1 MEMSLQMPAEELLAQ
16 YARTRSPDLREQIV
30 TAHLSVA
37 KLIARKFSG
46 RGVEYDDLFQV
57 ASLALFKAIDRFDP
71 EKGIKFVTFITPT
84 MVGEVKNYFR
94 DRSRAIRLPRR
105 GMELSAKL
113 RTARSTLE
121 QQLGRSP
128 RLDEL
133 ADYMDLDEATVLE
146 ALEMSS
152 AGSPVSLDAQIAE
165 DEDDSPLSKFLGFRD
180 AGFAEFE
187 RNDMLGRAMAALDD
201 RQKEVIRLRFM
212 ENLSQRE
219 VAQQLNLSQMTVSR
233 AERQALQILKEQ
245 ISGSDDTGDML

>member
-1 MEMSLQMPAEELLAQ
+1 MEMSLQLPAEELLAQ
-16 YARTRSPDLREQIV
+16 YARTHSPALREQIV

-57 ASLALFKAIDRFDP
+57 ASMALFKAIDRFDP
-71 EKGIKFVTFITPT
+71 DKGIKFVTFITPT

-105 GMELSAKL
+105 GVELAAKL
-113 RTARSTLE
+113 RTARAELE

-152 AGSPVSLDAQIAE
+152 AGTPVSLDTQINE
-165 DEDDSPLSKFLGFRD
+165 EEDDSPLSKFLGFSD
-180 AGFAEFE
+180 AGYAEFE
-187 RNDMLGRAMAALDD
+187 RNDMLSRAMAALDD
-201 RQKEVIRLRFM
+201 RQKDVIRLRYI

-219 VAQQLNLSQMTVSR
+219 VAQRLNLSQMTISR
-233 AERQALQILKEQ
+233 TERQALLALKEL
-245 ISGSDDTGDML
+245 ISGGEDTGDML

>member
-1 MEMSLQMPAEELLAQ
+1 MELSLQSPAEELLLQ
-16 YARTRSPDLREQIV
+16 YARTRAPDLREQIV
-30 TAHLSVA
+30 EAHLSIA

-57 ASLALFKAIDRFDP
+57 ASLALFKGIDRYDP
-71 EKGIKFVTFITPT
+71 EKGVKFVSFIAPT

-105 GMELSAKL
+105 GTEIAAQLREARAKL
-113 RTARSTLE
+113 E
-121 QQLGRSP
+121 QELGRSP

-133 ADYMDLDEATVLE
+133 AESMQLDEAVLLE
-146 ALEMSS
+146 AMEMSN

-165 DEDDSPLSKFLGFRD
+165 DEDDAPLSRFLGFDD

-187 RNDMLGRAMAALDD
+187 RSDMLSRAMSALDE
-201 RQKEVIRLRFM
+201 RQQSVIRLRYM

-219 VAQQLNLSQMTVSR
+219 VAQRLSLSQMTVSR
-233 AERQALQILKEQ
+233 VERQALQQLRDC
-245 ISGSDDTGDML
+245 ISDGKDSG